1 MCLLKTAFCCWGNLQ
16 NSVSLNCVLSLKF
29 LTRPPQQE
37 TSISASKDSQ
47 QLWLSVQTNCLT
59 FSYFANNCTRR
70 QLPSKRKKE
79 KKSLIYFTIVFLRSV
94 PVIFQ
99 ELSGFLWA
107 NVHAGY
113 AGVSAGRHWGW
124 CWAQWASPEQ
134 RGGTTRT
141 RQVLTRPAEA
151 PGESLS
157 VSRNFWNLEQLQLRS
172 RKCTETCLF

>member
-1 MCLLKTAFCCWGNLQ
+1 MCLLKTAFWCWGNLQ

-79 KKSLIYFTIVFLRSV
+79 KKNHYFSSLLFFWGLFQLFSRSFLALSELMCMLAMQACL
-94 PVIFQ
+94 PTGTGAGAG
-99 ELSGFLWA
+99 LSGLPQSS
-107 NVHAGY
+107 VVEPH
-113 AGVSAGRHWGW
+113 
-124 CWAQWASPEQ
+124 
-134 RGGTTRT
+134 
-141 RQVLTRPAEA
+141 A
-151 PGESLS
+151 PGRYSPAQQKL
-157 VSRNFWNLEQLQLRS
+157 LE
-172 RKCTETCLF
+172 KA